1 MGKRAWICREIL
13 SVMIVSTNRPQP
25 MNHAAGMQ
33 EDCPISQVTT
43 LNRSIRLIAEFN
55 PQTKDT
61 HNILNTYQNFLLSY
75 GILSNSF
82 LDYGLIIIRSN
93 LCTDYHEMT

>member
-13 SVMIVSTNRPQP
+13 TVMIVSTNRPQP
-25 MNHAAGMQ
+25 TNYDAGMQ
-33 EDCPISQVTT
+33 EDCPTSQVPT

-61 HNILNTYQNFLLSY
+61 HNILITCQNFVLSY

-82 LDYGLIIIRSN
+82 LYYG
-93 LCTDYHEMT
+93 